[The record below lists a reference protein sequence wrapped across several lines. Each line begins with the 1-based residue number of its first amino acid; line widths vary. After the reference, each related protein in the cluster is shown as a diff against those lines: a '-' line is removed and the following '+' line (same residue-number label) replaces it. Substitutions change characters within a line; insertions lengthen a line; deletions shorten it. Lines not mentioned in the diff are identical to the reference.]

1 MGLFGRNAT
10 TVGLDIG
17 SGLIKLVAISHA
29 SGGPVLTKVAFTSVV
44 NDAIVEGEVMDPGI
58 VAEAIKDL
66 LASAGIK
73 AKKVV
78 TAVGGRDV
86 IIKKITM
93 DRMKEAEAR
102 EVIRWEAEQHVPFD
116 MDNVELDFQ
125 ILDPEGEGLQMTV
138 LLVAAKRELV
148 EHKVAL
154 LSDVGLDA
162 SVIDVDA
169 FALHNAFEINYPE
182 AMHGVVGLVNIGHET
197 TNINILDDGVPVLT
211 RDIPIGTR
219 RFKEDLQRER
229 GLSADEADRL
239 LRGAD
244 VERGARSAA
253 RDAGARSSPSAS
265 SARPRSSSRP
275 AGRPAASRR
284 IFTTGG
290 GARIPRLN
298 KVLSDRLRI
307 PVQLANPIEKLQV
320 ADGVFD
326 THAGGRSGALADAPD
341 RPRASQRGVTPTNGP
356 DYPMIT
362 VNLRPDLKRKRA
374 RLAPPGR
381 AGRRARPG
389 QQSEGPAAARR
400 RRELGRRARLAGL
413 RRGRHHPRAERAGA
427 AARADPRRAQAL
439 QGVPG
444 REAAPGDHPR
454 LAGRPDRRH
463 PHRGRRPL
471 RVAAPARRS
480 DQGAAGL
487 HLAGGHGLRRAGRRA
502 GARRRPA
509 PTPRRTPPRPS
520 RS

>member
-1 MGLFGRNAT
+1 MGLFGRNTT

-58 VAEAIKDL
+58 VAEAIKSL
-66 LASAGIK
+66 MASAGIK
-73 AKKVV
+73 AKKIVV
-78 TAVGGRDV
+78 AVGGRDV
-86 IIKKITM
+86 IIKKINM
-93 DRMKEAEAR
+93 DRMKETEAR

-116 MDNVELDFQ
+116 MDNVEIDFQ

-182 AMHGVVGLVNIGHET
+182 AMVGVVGLVNIGHET

-229 GLSADEADRL
+229 GLSADEAEAV
-239 LRGAD
+239 LRGSDAANEALD
-244 VERGARSAA
+244 PLLESRGEELAVGIERAA
-253 RDAGARSSPSAS
+253 AFLQ
-265 SARPRSSSRP
+265 SSSRS
-275 AGRPAASRR
+275 ANGIGR

-326 THAGGRSGALADAPD
+326 QFPVDEVAPLLMLPIGLALRS
-341 RPRASQRGVTPTNGP
+341 
-356 DYPMIT
+356 
-362 VNLRPDLKRKRA
+362 
-374 RLAPPGR
+374 
-381 AGRRARPG
+381 
-389 QQSEGPAAARR
+389 AA
-400 RRELGRRARLAGL
+400 
-413 RRGRHHPRAERAGA
+413 
-427 AARADPRRAQAL
+427 
-439 QGVPG
+439 
-444 REAAPGDHPR
+444 
-454 LAGRPDRRH
+454 
-463 PHRGRRPL
+463 
-471 RVAAPARRS
+471 
-480 DQGAAGL
+480 
-487 HLAGGHGLRRAGRRA
+487 
-502 GARRRPA
+502 
-509 PTPRRTPPRPS
+509 
-520 RS
+520 

>member
-44 NDAIVEGEVMDPGI
+44 NDAIVEGEIMDPAI
-58 VAEAIKDL
+58 VAEAIKGL
-66 LASAGIK
+66 MASSGIK
-73 AKKVV
+73 TKKVV
-78 TAVGGRDV
+78 VAVGGRDV
-86 IIKKITM
+86 IIKKIAM

-125 ILDPEGEGLQMTV
+125 ILDPEAEGLQMTV

-148 EHKVAL
+148 EHKLAL
-154 LSDVGLDA
+154 LSDIGLEA
-162 SVIDVDA
+162 GVIDVDA

-182 AMHGVVGLVNIGHET
+182 AMRGVVGLVNIGHET

-229 GLSADEADRL
+229 GLSADEAEAV
-239 LRGAD
+239 LRGTDTANEALD
-244 VERGARSAA
+244 PLLETRGEELAVGIERAA
-253 RDAGARSSPSAS
+253 AFLQ
-265 SARPRSSSRP
+265 SSSRS
-275 AGRPAASRR
+275 ANGIGR

-326 THAGGRSGALADAPD
+326 RFPVDEVAPLLMLPIGLALRS
-341 RPRASQRGVTPTNGP
+341 
-356 DYPMIT
+356 
-362 VNLRPDLKRKRA
+362 
-374 RLAPPGR
+374 
-381 AGRRARPG
+381 
-389 QQSEGPAAARR
+389 AA
-400 RRELGRRARLAGL
+400 
-413 RRGRHHPRAERAGA
+413 
-427 AARADPRRAQAL
+427 
-439 QGVPG
+439 
-444 REAAPGDHPR
+444 
-454 LAGRPDRRH
+454 
-463 PHRGRRPL
+463 
-471 RVAAPARRS
+471 
-480 DQGAAGL
+480 
-487 HLAGGHGLRRAGRRA
+487 
-502 GARRRPA
+502 
-509 PTPRRTPPRPS
+509 
-520 RS
+520 